1 MPHNR
6 FEWIDRLKFVER
18 DENKGTAFVFG
29 LIARAEDS
37 DSAPTVKA
45 VRKNYFSNR
54 IMTMGPNGV
63 VPIRQDRARLEPGP
77 SSVCRPHLPPCGV
90 LLRIQDRPA
99 MESCGRP
106 RPAMCLSIFS

>member
-37 DSAPTVKA
+37 DSAPTVK
-45 VRKNYFSNR
+45 K
-54 IMTMGPNGV
+54 TT
-63 VPIRQDRARLEPGP
+63 PGP
-77 SSVCRPHLPPCGV
+77 LPVPG
-90 LLRIQDRPA
+90 A
-99 MESCGRP
+99 METRLT
-106 RPAMCLSIFS
+106 R